1 MSSLLRSLRP
11 TVLAALL
18 LALLA
23 GAAAAQSGPTR
34 IVAVPLQGPAEL
46 ASWQIGLAT
55 GLQRSL
61 NVLDGVFVP
70 PVGDPV
76 VLAERAAAADLDPVA
91 VLRERFGA
99 DALVGGRVASAPGG
113 LDVTLERYG
122 PGGATASDTVTVPA
136 VPVEALQ
143 VVVDAAIELLGL
155 QPSEAERRAALAVA
169 AEAPSIES
177 LQVVAV
183 TTARLAPPDPAQLRA
198 AAELDP
204 DASWVRAENARAASL
219 AGEHERAQEEARAA
233 TDAAPQDV
241 EAWTIRGVVAVRAG
255 DRMGAEEAYRAALE
269 RNPAHAV
276 ARAGLAELLS
286 GEDALREYRRALDAY
301 PRLLEAHLA
310 IADLEG
316 GARGLQTLRSA
327 VDALPDATRLH
338 AEVIERALAA
348 DDPTGALAYLRET
361 LGRPLARSAGVYALA
376 ARLPADRRE
385 AALELLRE
393 GAEAYP
399 NDVGLALAEAE
410 LLREAGDPAA
420 AEARLRPLHDERPD
434 DPRLANE
441 LALTLLAQDR
451 VDEARAALAE
461 AAEGSATVR
470 FNLAQALLES
480 GRPRAAVEEIAP
492 DATEGQQDPEVWALY
507 GTALAASGR
516 AGEARPALERA
527 VELDPDQPFARRT
540 LRRLDERERIAGE
553 DGPVVPEAA
562 RAAYQRGLT
571 DLEQGRFADAASELE
586 RAYEQS
592 DGAPLVAFYLGTA
605 LQRAGRPGDALPYYR
620 EAREAFPDSGTVLN
634 NLGFAWLQQGRY
646 DQALPTLRDAVDAA
660 PQNARAHL
668 NLGLVYYGLSRFE
681 DALASWDEAVELDP
695 SLEAAIAEPR
705 ERAQRQLPPET
716 P

>member
-1 MSSLLRSLRP
+1 
-11 TVLAALL
+11 
-18 LALLA
+18 
-23 GAAAAQSGPTR
+23 
-34 IVAVPLQGPAEL
+34 
-46 ASWQIGLAT
+46 
-55 GLQRSL
+55 
-61 NVLDGVFVP
+61 
-70 PVGDPV
+70 V
-76 VLAERAAAADLDPVA
+76 VLVERASAADLDPAA
-91 VLRERFGA
+91 VLREHFGA

-122 PGGATASDTVTVPA
+122 PGGATASVTVTVPA
-136 VPVEALQ
+136 VPVEALP
-143 VVVDAAIELLGL
+143 VVVGEAIDLLEL
-155 QPSEAERRAALAVA
+155 QPSDEERGAALAVA
-169 AEAPSIES
+169 AEAPSQET
-177 LQVVAV
+177 LQAVAV
-183 TTARLAPPDPAQLRA
+183 ASARLVPPDPARLRA

-219 AGEHERAQEEARAA
+219 AGEHERAQNEASAA

-241 EAWTIRGVVAVRAG
+241 EAWTIRGVVALRAG
-255 DRMGAEEAYRAALE
+255 DRAGAEEAYRAALE

-286 GEDALREYRRALDAY
+286 GEDALREHRRALDAY
-301 PRLLEAHLA
+301 SRLLESHLA

-316 GARGLQTLRSA
+316 GARGLQALRSA
-327 VDALPDATRLH
+327 ADVLPDATRLH
-338 AEVIERALAA
+338 AAVIDRALAA
-348 DDPTGALAYLRET
+348 GDPAGALAYLRET
-361 LGRPLARSAGVYALA
+361 LERPLARSPGVYALA
-376 ARLPADRRE
+376 SRLPADRRE
-385 AALELLRE
+385 AALALLRE

-399 NDVGLALAEAE
+399 DDVGLALAEAE
-410 LLREAGDPAA
+410 LLREADDPAA
-420 AEARLRPLHDERPD
+420 AEARLRPLHDASPD

-441 LALTLLAQDR
+441 LALALLAQDR
-451 VDEARAALAE
+451 VEEARAALAE

-480 GRPRAAVEEIAP
+480 GRPRAAAEEIAP
-492 DATEGQQDPEVWALY
+492 DATEGQQDPEVWAVY

-516 AGEARPALERA
+516 TAEARPALERA
-527 VELDPDQPFARRT
+527 VELDPEQSLARRT

-553 DGPVVPEAA
+553 DGAEVPEAA

-620 EAREAFPDSGTVLN
+620 EAREAFPESGTVLN

-646 DQALPTLRDAVDAA
+646 DQALPTLRDAVDTA
-660 PQNARAHL
+660 PENARAHL

-681 DALASWDEAVELDP
+681 DALASWDRAVELDP
-695 SLEAAIAEPR
+695 GLESAIAETR
-705 ERAQRQLPPET
+705 QRARRQLPPET